1 MATIDQVAAA
11 FAAGNSAKCGNAST
25 DGSGYKLHKT
35 IIAVKNANG
44 GVTLNWGG
52 YYTPTTANHM
62 NAVLKA
68 SGINTRVSYA
78 QARDA
83 GHTTVTVGA

>member
-1 MATIDQVAAA
+1 MATVDQIAAA
-11 FAAGNSAKCGNAST
+11 FAAGNSAKCGNANT

-35 IIAVKNANG
+35 IIAVKRAEG

-68 SGINTRVSYA
+68 MGIAKRVSYA

-83 GHTTVTVGA
+83 GDRTVSFN